1 MNEHGATFV
10 STQVTEDP
18 VTNTEDTEVCSEP
31 FTNKKDRHDSRSFL
45 DIFLI
50 TCQPS
55 HRRLL

>member
-1 MNEHGATFV
+1 MNTVLTFV

-31 FTNKKDRHDSRSFL
+31 FTNKKTGTIAGLSLIF
-45 DIFLI
+45 FLI